1 MHCGE
6 CEVCSHQKHY
16 GSLGVIERYLCDV
29 QVLLVALNS
38 IGEVSQCCVNGAH
51 VAQLA
56 SLGELA
62 LGLSCQQHTLFM
74 ARQCVG
80 IVADSC
86 VHVAQ
91 TAESIGRSLESHN
104 NKNTPVSVQSRQR
117 KHTEI
122 HFTTRPGQDY

>member
-1 MHCGE
+1 MP
-6 CEVCSHQKHY
+6 
-16 GSLGVIERYLCDV
+16 YLCDV

-38 IGEVSQCCVNGAH
+38 VGEVSQCCVHGAH

-80 IVADSC
+80 VVTDSC
-86 VHVAQ
+86 VHMAQ
-91 TAESIGRSLESHN
+91 TAEGIGRCLKSH
-104 NKNTPVSVQSRQR
+104 KHKLVSIQSPAKRGTNPSQS
-117 KHTEI
+117 
-122 HFTTRPGQDY
+122 Q